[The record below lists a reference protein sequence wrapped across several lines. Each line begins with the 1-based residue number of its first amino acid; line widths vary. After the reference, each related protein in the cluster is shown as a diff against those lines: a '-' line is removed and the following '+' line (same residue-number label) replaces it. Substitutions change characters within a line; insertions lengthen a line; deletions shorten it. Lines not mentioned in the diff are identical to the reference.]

1 MAKSTS
7 TTPEDPNNTNVG
19 LENIGDLDTILSN
32 VKSKVTNESGAVA
45 SPEDIDNTIKSILL
59 AKKIPPTQENY
70 NKVLLST
77 AHLVQIGATSP
88 KFAATR
94 IISDYGLDIK
104 AGDLRDACNKNGTTV
119 RKYARGI
126 RNTVIKLASNFG
138 LEGNLSKSYK
148 LENPGC
154 DRQDLIWAS
163 DFQTFSDNE
172 AMPES
177 VRLWLLDNY
186 RRRFKPNS

>member
-1 MAKSTS
+1 MSKTPPA
-7 TTPEDPNNTNVG
+7 PEDPNNTNVG
-19 LENIGDLDTILSN
+19 LENIGDLDTILN
-32 VKSKVTNESGAVA
+32 GVKSKVTNESGAVA
-45 SPEDIDNTIKSILL
+45 SPEDIDNTIKAILL
-59 AKKIPPTQENY
+59 AKKIPPTQDNY
-70 NKVLLST
+70 NKALLST

-126 RNTVIKLASNFG
+126 RNTVIKVASNFG
-138 LEGNLSKSYK
+138 LEGNLAKSYK

-177 VRLWLLDNY
+177 VKLWLLDNY

>member
-1 MAKSTS
+1 MAKSS
-7 TTPEDPNNTNVG
+7 PTPQDPNNTNVG
-19 LENIGDLDTILSN
+19 LENIGDLDTILNS

-59 AKKIPPTQENY
+59 TKKIAPTQDNY

-126 RNTVIKLASNFG
+126 RNTVIKVASNFG
-138 LEGNLSKSYK
+138 LEGNLAKSYK

-154 DRQDLIWAS
+154 DRQDLIWVS

-172 AMPES
+172 AIPES
-177 VRLWLLDNY
+177 IRLWLLD
-186 RRRFKPNS
+186 